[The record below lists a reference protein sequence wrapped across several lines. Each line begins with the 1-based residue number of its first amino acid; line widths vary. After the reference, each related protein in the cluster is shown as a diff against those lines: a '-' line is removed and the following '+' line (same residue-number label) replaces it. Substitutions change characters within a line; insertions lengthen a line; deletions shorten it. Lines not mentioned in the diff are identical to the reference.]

1 MLPTQL
7 KLIICHPLVGSV
19 TLAQGSGGGLG
30 DGEGGGG
37 EGDGGCGEGDGG
49 GGEGDGGGGEGDG
62 GGGEGEGGG
71 GDGGGCDGD
80 GGGGTAQTSSESKAQ
95 PEPAAQDPSSSATV
109 QSLAPALAWQMA
121 SASAKV

>member
-1 MLPTQL
+1 MILSSTPHVFSVSRIWKVLEMLPTQL

-49 GGEGDGGGGEGDG
+49 GGEGDGGGGLG
-62 GGGEGEGGG
+62 GGGEGGGDDGGGEGGEDGG
-71 GDGGGCDGD
+71 GDGNAVPPLH
-80 GGGGTAQTSSESKAQ
+80 TAR
-95 PEPAAQDPSSSATV
+95 
-109 QSLAPALAWQMA
+109 
-121 SASAKV
+121 